1 MDENALLV
9 ETKVVL
15 SSELDKQSTLVNKQV
30 KELNEYHQLI
40 NQLTSDLHQVKQS
53 NGLLE
58 QERNEAAKHALQ
70 LSDLLGQS
78 EETIDSLR
86 DQLLLIQSQCKEK
99 EQKVVELEGKCKVL
113 SSRYD
118 SDSVAMVQTVKS
130 LEDRM
135 KEMQYNLH
143 NKQGEVENS
152 VEMLRKLRSEYNT
165 TRQDAEG
172 MLQVMNGM
180 ERQLQEYASRE
191 AVVNALQSEAREKL
205 EQAITLR
212 EECVVKE
219 EQSTREVE
227 RLLSERKLSLQTR
240 QVIQYSIW
248 YDMIWYMVIC
258 GIIWYYVV

>member
-1 MDENALLV
+1 M
-9 ETKVVL
+9 
-15 SSELDKQSTLVNKQV
+15 
-30 KELNEYHQLI
+30 
-40 NQLTSDLHQVKQS
+40 
-53 NGLLE
+53 
-58 QERNEAAKHALQ
+58 
-70 LSDLLGQS
+70 
-78 EETIDSLR
+78 
-86 DQLLLIQSQCKEK
+86 
-99 EQKVVELEGKCKVL
+99 VELEGKCKVL

-240 QVIQYSIW
+240 QVIQYSI
-248 YDMIWYMVIC
+248 
-258 GIIWYYVV
+258 